1 MLQYVYLNR
10 LECLHAIRSFFISRL
25 TDFTIE
31 IGICVVV
38 EVVVDIMDG
47 WVEDN
52 EHLWCALF
60 SVDNLRQVDR
70 MAFMYKVKKKYI
82 SKNKTNKRRKKAAK
96 KQRQHHPH
104 TKTTRVKFNFTKFGN
119 DELLCSL

>member
-38 EVVVDIMDG
+38 EVVVDILDG

-60 SVDNLRQVDR
+60 FVDNLRQVDR
-70 MAFMYKVKKKYI
+70 MAFMYKVKKKI
-82 SKNKTNKRRKKAAK
+82 HIK
-96 KQRQHHPH
+96 KQNKQ
-104 TKTTRVKFNFTKFGN
+104 TEKKSSEKATTTPSTHENNKSQVQFYQIW
-119 DELLCSL
+119 